1 MFIKKLILVGAL
13 VTFPKVSFCAE
24 TNPQTES
31 VYQGSV
37 QDRDAFFR
45 AAIKGDLP
53 TIQRLLTSQ
62 SNIINVTNEF
72 GITPLMIAS
81 FCGRLEVVKVLI
93 QAGANVNATD
103 KDGTTALMIASF
115 FGHLEVVNTLIGA
128 GANVNATYHNGDTA
142 LMAASDNGHLEVVNA
157 LIQAGAH

>member
-72 GITPLMIAS
+72 GL
-81 FCGRLEVVKVLI
+81 
-93 QAGANVNATD
+93 
-103 KDGTTALMIASF
+103 TALMLASSN
-115 FGHLEVVNTLIGA
+115 GHSEVVDTLIGA
-128 GANVNATYHNGDTA
+128 GADVN
-142 LMAASDNGHLEVVNA
+142 
-157 LIQAGAH
+157 